1 MILTLLLE
9 DTELSKLFCTF
20 VQPETINNSLVE
32 IQNRYTI
39 LFSKIFI
46 LSSED
51 TDEMMITYNVDT
63 NNLQEQ
69 SSMDNTIL
77 LHRKKISNTLYTIN
91 SLNSLIYILN
101 DGKLD
106 PHYKINWNE
115 YRNCILLTRDG
126 ELTRLNTKIHQIISL
141 N

>member
-20 VQPETINNSLVE
+20 VQPETIENSISE
-32 IQNRYTI
+32 IQSRYTI

>member
-20 VQPETINNSLVE
+20 VQPETINNCLVE